1 MVVFVFAAFVNDGRR
16 QFGILFLA
24 VSSH

>member
-1 MVVFVFAAFVNDGRR
+1 MVVFVFAAFMNDGRR
-16 QFGILFLA
+16 QFGILFLT